1 MEQKLLNAL
10 VAHYNSVL
18 QRAEANLLV
27 HFKAPAGVG
36 EHPDAVGNMVGLV
49 NDVALARVALQ
60 VLNDMV
66 QPPEGAEGAEDP
78 AAPVEEEPAN

>member
-10 VAHYNSVL
+10 VAHYSARI
-18 QRAEANLLV
+18 QTAEANLLV
-27 HFKAPAGVG
+27 HFKSPAGVG

-49 NDVALARVALQ
+49 DQVAAARSALQ

-66 QPPEGAEGAEDP
+66 QTAQPEGEEGADP
-78 AAPVEEEPAN
+78 APPTEG

>member
-36 EHPDAVGNMVGLV
+36 EHPDAVSNMVGLV
-49 NDVALARVALQ
+49 DNVAHARVALQ

-66 QPPEGAEGAEDP
+66 QPPEGAEGAEGTEAP
-78 AAPVEEEPAN
+78 AEPAE